1 MIGEAIAF
9 GNVLLSMNFARERE
23 IFGLGDLQ
31 LPVLYDVVDPEM
43 KAGKFRLGKPQLEK
57 TFNCQLLGSGFL
69 KKYIYIK
76 IKNYFGMCQF
86 F

>member
-1 MIGEAIAF
+1 LQE
-9 GNVLLSMNFARERE
+9 RERSLD
-23 IFGLGDLQ
+23 LGDLQ

-69 KKYIYIK
+69 KNIYIY
-76 IKNYFGMCQF
+76 
-86 F
+86 